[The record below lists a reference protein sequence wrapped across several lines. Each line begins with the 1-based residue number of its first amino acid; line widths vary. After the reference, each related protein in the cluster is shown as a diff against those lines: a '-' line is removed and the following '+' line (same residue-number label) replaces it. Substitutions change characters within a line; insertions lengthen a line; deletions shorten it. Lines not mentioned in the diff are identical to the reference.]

1 MINKFQIFVI
11 HQIINLYAVLFL
23 DINDVKFYAP
33 ISHNIQKFQTN
44 MIIYDGVKPISSIR
58 FSFMLPAT
66 TDVLTVKQFK
76 KIAQTDQHYAD
87 LLIAEYNFC
96 SKHEDLIRKKA
107 LSVYNIGCNKNI
119 N

>member
-33 ISHNIQKFQTN
+33 ISHNIQKFQTS

-76 KIAQTDQHYAD
+76 KIAQTDKHYAD
-87 LLIAEYNFC
+87 LLIAEYNF
-96 SKHEDLIRKKA
+96 LFQT
-107 LSVYNIGCNKNI
+107 
-119 N
+119 